1 MTGKQQPDLAQ
12 YFKEH
17 PDEMKAFF
25 ETIRRVV
32 LEQQQFQDTVGEFVR
47 EVTGPIQEHIG
58 EIVRS
63 IYLPSNIF
71 AEIARSLDEILPEN
85 WPRPIPNTGRIED
98 VLEKDGLPI
107 VHIPRAEIVRAIVD
121 AENYEARIAIIEARA
136 DDIAEDCYSVL
147 DEDDVGREK
156 QIPLV
161 KRAIESFQ
169 AGHFEAAQ
177 ALAVSVCDTYLK
189 DIFPPELTAKQK
201 LRKIG
206 YNEMAEKLSMK
217 ENRDESATWV
227 LNVGYALAS
236 AVPFLVHWEP
246 GKGEEPPTHLSRHV
260 SIHFASTDHMTRLN
274 ATIAIMLA
282 TTMSVALTYPMRLMT
297 KAH

>member
-1 MTGKQQPDLAQ
+1 MTAKQPDLEQ

-17 PDEMKAFF
+17 PEEMTKFF
-25 ETIRRVV
+25 ETIRRIALQQLQVENTMTKFV
-32 LEQQQFQDTVGEFVR
+32 LEVVGPLHDR
-47 EVTGPIQEHIG
+47 IG

-63 IYLPSNIF
+63 IYLPSNVF
-71 AEIARSLDEILPEN
+71 AEIVRNLDDLLPEN
-85 WPRPIPNTGRIED
+85 WPRPIPNTGRIEE

-121 AENYEARIAIIEARA
+121 AENYEERIAIIEACG
-136 DDIAEDCYSVL
+136 DDIAEDCSSIL
-147 DEDDVGREK
+147 DEEDVGYEK

-169 AGHFEAAQ
+169 ARHFEAAQ

-189 DIFPPELTAKQK
+189 EMFPPELTAKQK
-201 LRKIG
+201 LKKIG
-206 YNEMAEKLSMK
+206 YDEMAQKLSME
-217 ENRDESATWV
+217 ENRDKSATWV

-246 GKGEEPPTHLSRHV
+246 GNGQEPPTHLSRHV

-282 TTMSVALTYPMRLMT
+282 TTMSVALTYPMRLMNKT
-297 KAH
+297 D